1 MSFIISEWLYL
12 WGAGYSWNLD
22 TVLKFH
28 NKKWKLPTK
37 LSIHFMILLIFGW
50 HLPGFRQKD
59 LHCRDCFH
67 GDPAFSVYFPAIEI
81 TLEKVWTLF
90 LEEPSLPRGWIT
102 SCYISYF
109 LELKESSL
117 RLLSRVWSFPAR
129 GKWELRTEQMCSL
142 TKIKCAV
149 HWPQEA
155 HGFIFKVFCLFIWRS
170 LCSPVACGKIMLG
183 PKLPDSSSLPSPHPC
198 KTRWNLN
205 GFFWVCVCIRNNIR
219 SYWTKHSPGSKLLG

>member
-37 LSIHFMILLIFGW
+37 LSIHFMILLKLGW
-50 HLPGFRQKD
+50 RLPGFRQKD
-59 LHCRDCFH
+59 RHCRDCFH
-67 GDPAFSVYFPAIEI
+67 GDPAFSVYSPAIEI

-90 LEEPSLPRGWIT
+90 LEEPWLPWSWVT
-102 SCYISYF
+102 SCYVSYF

-117 RLLSRVWSFPAR
+117 RLLAHVWSFPAR
-129 GKWELRTEQMCSL
+129 GKRELRTEQMCSL
-142 TKIKCAV
+142 TKIICAV

-155 HGFIFKVFCLFIWRS
+155 HGFIFKVFCLFVLKKS
-170 LCSPVACGKIMLG
+170 VQP
-183 PKLPDSSSLPSPHPC
+183 SSLWKDHAGAKAARLFLTPQPPPLQNTLKS
-198 KTRWNLN
+198 KWLLLS
-205 GFFWVCVCIRNNIR
+205 VCL
-219 SYWTKHSPGSKLLG
+219 YAE